1 MINRKLNLR
10 ETVRGF
16 LSDYLTQRVTLPGWP
31 QYCVTRAVLHCLI
44 HNSQFFEWLSSREK
58 SWLMAYARPA
68 SSDQIEVAYDK
79 ACELY
84 EEAEALNRRGA
95 LVE

>member
-44 HNSQFFEWLSSREK
+44 HNSQFFEWLSSKEK
-58 SWLMAYARPA
+58 NWLMAYAPPPA
-68 SSDQIEVAYDK
+68 RIRSPMTKPANCTK
-79 ACELY
+79 K
-84 EEAEALNRRGA
+84 RR
-95 LVE
+95 L